1 MIDPAAAAS
10 PSDARTAPPHSPPNS
25 PPAYLRGD
33 GTPGWQLGFWS
44 LIVTQFQNAFNDNAI
59 KFLVI
64 YIIVAMNFPKD
75 TRENLILIVGALF
88 ALPFIFFS
96 MAGGNFADRYSKRSV
111 VIGTKLMELFV
122 MAVTILGLW
131 LHNLPLECAAV
142 FLISSQSALFGP
154 SKYGLL
160 PELVPERKLSWANG
174 IIELGTFLGSIVAV
188 MAAGALAERYHG
200 REQIAGFI
208 LLGCTLLGLATSFGI
223 TRVPAADPSKKLRW
237 NPIGDLGAQMKTILA
252 DRTLAWAVMGNTY
265 LFFLA
270 ALLQFTI
277 IIYGHDVLRV
287 DETHISYLQAAVG
300 IGIGIGSVAA
310 GYLSGGK
317 IEYGL
322 IPLGALGMTIFGG
335 LLYFE
340 APSAALSHW
349 LATTASHIGWP
360 ILERL
365 STFFARLV
373 HLRIPDLGL
382 LGFFGGFFAVPLNA
396 LIQHRPRP
404 DQKGG
409 VIAAAN
415 FWSFVGIF
423 IAAGAYNIFSAR
435 FHQSAAAIFLDG
447 AILTAVMTGYSIYLL
462 PDSLLRLVL
471 WMATHSVYRIRVEG
485 RDNIPE
491 NGGALFVA
499 NHMSLVDALLLLS
512 STDRPIR
519 FLIFKDIYDQPYI
532 KPFAKMIGAIPISS
546 QLRPRD
552 MIHSLREASDAIR
565 NNEIVCIFAEG
576 QITRIGQLLPFRRGL
591 ERIMKNVDAPIVPVN
606 LDGVW
611 GSIFSYE
618 RGRFIWKMPRKIP
631 YPVTV
636 SFGKPIPPAATAFE
650 VREAV
655 QELQSEAYLHH
666 KSRMYTLPRS
676 LIRTA
681 HHYPFRF
688 AMGDKRRPRMTWGS
702 ALLSAIFLA
711 RRLRQTWQG
720 QEMVGILLPP
730 SVPGAL
736 VNFAASLSGK
746 IPVNLN
752 YTASNETLASCAE
765 QCQIATV
772 ITTKLLLEKIPLQ
785 VPGKTILLEEAAA
798 APRFLER
805 MTALLLWFLPSKLL
819 ERTLSSAGKTK
830 SLDDLATIIFSSG
843 STGEP
848 KGVMLTHY
856 NIMSNIDQMG
866 QTFML
871 AKGDVLLGVLP
882 FFHSFGFTVTLWLPA
897 VMGVG
902 VAFHPSPL
910 DLVAVS
916 ELVRDYR
923 VTFLL
928 ATPTFLQAYT
938 RRCLPEDFGSL
949 QFVVVGAE
957 KLPEP
962 LALAFEDRFGIRPL
976 EGYGATECSPVVA
989 VNTRDFRAPG
999 FRQIGAKRGRIGHP
1013 LPGVS
1018 VRIVDPDTRQRLPMD
1033 TPGLML
1039 VRGPNVMKGYLGKPE
1054 KTAEVLQDGWYVTGD
1069 IAAQDEDGFLT
1080 ITDRLSRFSKIGGE
1094 MVPHIKI
1101 EEKLQEL
1108 ADSAEKQFVVT
1119 GVPDG
1124 KKGERLVV
1132 LHTLAPEAL
1141 KPVLEKLA
1149 KSDLPNLWLPRA
1161 NQFFQ
1166 VDELPHL
1173 GSGKLDLR
1181 RVHEIAQEKSSAPG
1195 EQHDA

>member
-1 MIDPAAAAS
+1 M
-10 PSDARTAPPHSPPNS
+10 N
-25 PPAYLRGD
+25 D
-33 GTPGWQLGFWS
+33 GYTSKSEEPRRAVSSCWQLGFWS

-64 YIIVAMNFPKD
+64 YIIVARNFPKD
-75 TRENLILIVGALF
+75 TRENLILVVGALF

-131 LHNLPLECAAV
+131 LQNLPLECAAV

-174 IIELGTFLGSIVAV
+174 IIEFGTFAGSIVAV

-208 LLGCTLLGLATSFGI
+208 LLGCTLVGLATSFGI
-223 TRVPAADPSKKLRW
+223 TDVPAADPSKSIKW
-237 NPIGDLGAQMKTILA
+237 NPIGDLRVQMKTILA

-277 IIYGHDVLRV
+277 IIYGHDVLKIN
-287 DETHISYLQAAVG
+287 ETHISYLQAAVG

-322 IPLGALGMTIFGG
+322 IPLGALGMTVFGA
-335 LLYFE
+335 LLYFQR
-340 APSAALSHW
+340 PAALLEQW
-349 LATTASHIGWP
+349 FQTTTANIGWP
-360 ILERL
+360 LLEYL
-365 STFFARLV
+365 SAFTARLV
-373 HLRIPDLGL
+373 HLRIPDLLL

-404 DQKGG
+404 EQKGG

-423 IAAGAYNIFSAR
+423 IAAGAYNLFAAK
-435 FHQSAAAIFLDG
+435 FHQSPATIFLDG
-447 AILTAVMTGYSIYLL
+447 AILTAIMSAYSIYLL

-485 RDNIPE
+485 RENVPE
-491 NGGALFVA
+491 QSGALFVS
-499 NHMSLVDALLLLS
+499 NHMSLVDALLLLA
-512 STDRPIR
+512 STDRTIR
-519 FLIFKDIYDQPYI
+519 FLIFKDIYDLPYI

-565 NNEIVCIFAEG
+565 KGEVVCIFAEG

-591 ERIMKNVDAPIVPVN
+591 ERIMKNVDAPIIPVN

-618 RGRFIWKMPRKIP
+618 RGRFIWKIPRKIP

-636 SFGKPIPPAATAFE
+636 SFGKPMPPTATSFE

-655 QELQSEAYLHH
+655 QELQTEAYRHH
-666 KSRMYTLPRS
+666 KRRMHTLPRS

-688 AMGDKRRPRMTWGS
+688 ALGDKRRPRMNWAS
-702 ALLSAIFLA
+702 ALLTSIFLA
-711 RRLRQTWQG
+711 RRLRKVWAN

-736 VNFAASLSGK
+736 VNYAATLSGK

-752 YTASNETLASCAE
+752 YTASNETLASCAQ
-765 QCQIATV
+765 QCNIKTV
-772 ITTKLLLEKIPLQ
+772 VTTKLLLEKIPLE
-785 VPGKTILLEEAAA
+785 VPGKQILLEETAAKPHFA
-798 APRFLER
+798 ER
-805 MTALLLWFLPSKLL
+805 MAALLLWFLPSKLL
-819 ERTLSSAGKTK
+819 ERVLASGSGGVSGRAIN
-830 SLDDLATIIFSSG
+830 LDDLATIIFSSG

-856 NIMSNIDQMG
+856 NIMSNIDQMA

-871 AKGDVLLGVLP
+871 GKGDVLLGVLP

-957 KLPEP
+957 KLPDS
-962 LALAFEDRFGIRPL
+962 LAVAFEDRFGIRPL

-999 FRQIGAKRGRIGHP
+999 FRQVGAKRGRIGHP
-1013 LPGVS
+1013 LPGIT
-1018 VRIVDPDTRQRLPMD
+1018 VRIVDPDTRERLPVN

-1054 KTAEVLQDGWYVTGD
+1054 KTAEVLEDGWYVTGD
-1069 IAAQDEDGFLT
+1069 IAAQDEDGFIT

-1094 MVPHIKI
+1094 MVPHVKI
-1101 EEKLQEL
+1101 EEKLHEL
-1108 ADSAEKQFVVT
+1108 AGATERQFVVAS
-1119 GVPDG
+1119 VPDG

-1132 LHTLAPEAL
+1132 LHTLEPDEL
-1141 KPVLEKLA
+1141 QPVLEKLA
-1149 KSDLPNLWLPRA
+1149 KSGLPNLWLPRP
-1161 NQFFQ
+1161 NQFFKI
-1166 VDELPHL
+1166 DELPHL
-1173 GSGKLDLR
+1173 GSGKLDLHL
-1181 RVHEIAQEKSSAPG
+1181 VQELAKEKSQTQP
-1195 EQHDA
+1195 E

>member
-1 MIDPAAAAS
+1 MADPAAAA
-10 PSDARTAPPHSPPNS
+10 PSEARTSAPHPPPNAT
-25 PPAYLRGD
+25 PAYLRGD
-33 GTPGWQLGFWS
+33 GTPGWQMGFWS

-111 VIGTKLMELFV
+111 VIGTKLMEIFV

-174 IIELGTFLGSIVAV
+174 IIELGTFLGSITAV
-188 MAAGALAERYHG
+188 MAAGSLAERYQG

-223 TRVPAADPSKKLRW
+223 THVPAADPSKNLRW
-237 NPIGDLGAQMKTILA
+237 NPIGDLGTQMKTILA

-322 IPLGALGMTIFGG
+322 IPLGALGMTIFGA
-335 LLYFE
+335 LLYFN

-349 LATTASHIGWP
+349 LVSTTSHVGWP

-365 STFFARLV
+365 SAFFARLV

-382 LGFFGGFFAVPLNA
+382 LGFSGGFFAVPLNA

-423 IAAGAYNIFSAR
+423 VAAGAYNIFSAR

-485 RDNIPE
+485 RENIPE

-499 NHMSLVDALLLLS
+499 NHMSLVDALLLIA

-636 SFGKPIPPAATAFE
+636 SFGKPMPPTTTAFE

-655 QELQSEAYLHH
+655 QELQSAAYLHH
-666 KSRMYTLPRS
+666 KSRMYTLSRS

-688 AMGDKRRPRMTWGS
+688 AMGDKRRPRMNWGS

-711 RRLRQTWQG
+711 RRLRETWKN

-736 VNFAASLSGK
+736 VNFAAALSGK

-752 YTASNETLASCAE
+752 YTASNETLASCADR
-765 QCQIATV
+765 CKIATV

-819 ERTLSSAGKTK
+819 ERTLSAQGKTK

-897 VMGVG
+897 VMGIG

-938 RRCLPEDFGSL
+938 RRCSPEDFGSL
-949 QFVVVGAE
+949 QYVVVGAE

-1018 VRIVDPDTRQRLPMD
+1018 VRIVDPETRQRLPVN

-1054 KTAEVLQDGWYVTGD
+1054 KTAEVLQEAWYVTGD

-1108 ADSAEKQFVVT
+1108 ADSAERQFVVT

-1132 LHTLAPEAL
+1132 LHTLTPEAV
-1141 KPVLEKLA
+1141 KPVIEKLA
-1149 KSDLPNLWLPRA
+1149 KSDLPNLWTPRA
-1161 NQFFQ
+1161 NQFFHI
-1166 VDELPHL
+1166 DELPHL
-1173 GSGKLDLR
+1173 GTGKLDLR
-1181 RVHEIAQEKSSAPG
+1181 RVHEIAQEKSSEKG
-1195 EQHDA
+1195 DAS

>member
-1 MIDPAAAAS
+1 MP
-10 PSDARTAPPHSPPNS
+10 DATSISSTTQSSAPHHRPEEKS
-25 PPAYLRGD
+25 
-33 GTPGWQLGFWS
+33 GWHFGFWS

-75 TRENLILIVGALF
+75 TRENLILVVGALF

-96 MAGGNFADRYSKRSV
+96 MVGGNLADRYSKRSV
-111 VIGTKLMELFV
+111 VIGTKLMEIFV

-154 SKYGLL
+154 SKYALL

-174 IIELGTFLGSIVAV
+174 IIELGTFLGSIAAV

-200 REQIAGFI
+200 REQIAGVI

-223 TRVPAADPSKKLRW
+223 THVPAADPAKKLQW
-237 NPIGDLGAQMKTILA
+237 NPIGDLSAQMKTILA

-322 IPLGALGMTIFGG
+322 IPLGALGMTIFGA
-335 LLYFE
+335 LLYFN
-340 APSAALSHW
+340 APSAMLAAW
-349 LATTASHIGWP
+349 LGSSAAHTGWAP
-360 ILERL
+360 FEHVSSLI
-365 STFFARLV
+365 ARLV
-373 HLRIPDLGL
+373 HLRIPDLWL
-382 LGFFGGFFAVPLNA
+382 LGFFGGFFAVPMNA

-404 DQKGG
+404 AQKGG

-423 IAAGAYNIFSAR
+423 VAAAAYNIFSAR

-447 AILTAVMTGYSIYLL
+447 AILTAIMTGYSIYLL

-471 WMATHSVYRIRVEG
+471 FMVTHSLYRIRVEG

-491 NGGALFVA
+491 SGGALFVS
-499 NHMSLVDALLLLS
+499 NHMSLVDALLLLA

-519 FLIFKDIYDQPYI
+519 FLMFKDIYDQPHI
-532 KPFAKMIGAIPISS
+532 KPFAKMIRAIPISS

-565 NNEIVCIFAEG
+565 NGEIVCIFAEG
-576 QITRIGQLLPFRRGL
+576 QITRIGQLLPFRRGM
-591 ERIMKNVDAPIVPVN
+591 ERIMKGVNAPIVPVN

-618 RGRFIWKMPRKIP
+618 RGRFLWKLPRKIP

-636 SFGKPIPPAATAFE
+636 SFGAPMPPSATAFQ

-655 QELQSEAYLHH
+655 QELQSEAYRHH
-666 KSRMYTLPRS
+666 KSRMNTLPRS

-688 AMGDKRRPRMTWGS
+688 AMGDKRRPRMNWGN
-702 ALLSAIFLA
+702 ALLSSIFLA
-711 RRLRQTWQG
+711 RRLRRVWAG
-720 QEMVGILLPP
+720 QKMVGILLPP

-736 VNFAASLSGK
+736 VNFAASISGR

-752 YTASNETLASCAE
+752 YTASNETLASCAQ
-765 QCQIATV
+765 QCNLETV
-772 ITTKLLLEKIPLQ
+772 ITTKLLLEKLPLQ
-785 VPGKTILLEEAAA
+785 VPGKQILLEEIAAR
-798 APRFLER
+798 PRLSEKLA
-805 MTALLLWFLPSKLL
+805 ALLLWFLPSRLL
-819 ERTLSSAGKTK
+819 ERALSAGKPQ

-856 NIMSNIDQMG
+856 NIMSNIDQMA

-871 AKGDVLLGVLP
+871 GKGDVLLGVLP

-897 VMGVG
+897 IVGVG
-902 VAFHPSPL
+902 VAYHPSPL
-910 DLVAVS
+910 DLTAVS
-916 ELVRDYR
+916 ELVRDYQ

-976 EGYGATECSPVVA
+976 EGYGCTECSPVVA
-989 VNTRDFRAPG
+989 VNSRDFRAPG
-999 FRQIGAKRGRIGHP
+999 FRQVGSKRGRIGHP

-1018 VRIVDPDTRQRLPMD
+1018 VRIIDPDTHERREVGM
-1033 TPGLML
+1033 PGLLL
-1039 VRGPNVMKGYLGKPE
+1039 VRGPNVMLGYLGKPE
-1054 KTAEVLQDGWYVTGD
+1054 KTAEVLQDGWYTTGD
-1069 IAAQDEDGFLT
+1069 IAAEDEDGFLT

-1108 ADSAEKQFVVT
+1108 AESAEKIFAVT

-1132 LHTLAPEAL
+1132 LHTLAPDAL
-1141 KPVLEKLA
+1141 KPVLEKL
-1149 KSDLPNLWLPRA
+1149 SSSGLPNLWIPRA
-1161 NQFFQ
+1161 NHFFQ
-1166 VDELPHL
+1166 IEELPHL

-1181 RVHEIAQEKSSAPG
+1181 RVHAVALERSG
-1195 EQHDA
+1195 EAE

>member
-1 MIDPAAAAS
+1 
-10 PSDARTAPPHSPPNS
+10 
-25 PPAYLRGD
+25 
-33 GTPGWQLGFWS
+33 
-44 LIVTQFQNAFNDNAI
+44 
-59 KFLVI
+59 
-64 YIIVAMNFPKD
+64 
-75 TRENLILIVGALF
+75 
-88 ALPFIFFS
+88 
-96 MAGGNFADRYSKRSV
+96 
-111 VIGTKLMELFV
+111 
-122 MAVTILGLW
+122 
-131 LHNLPLECAAV
+131 
-142 FLISSQSALFGP
+142 
-154 SKYGLL
+154 
-160 PELVPERKLSWANG
+160 
-174 IIELGTFLGSIVAV
+174 
-188 MAAGALAERYHG
+188 
-200 REQIAGFI
+200 
-208 LLGCTLLGLATSFGI
+208 
-223 TRVPAADPSKKLRW
+223 
-237 NPIGDLGAQMKTILA
+237 
-252 DRTLAWAVMGNTY
+252 MGNTY

-270 ALLQFTI
+270 ALLQFII
-277 IIYGHDVLRV
+277 IIYGHDVLKV

-322 IPLGALGMTIFGG
+322 IPLGASGMTVFGA
-335 LLYFE
+335 LLYFQK
-340 APSAALSHW
+340 PAALLEQW
-349 LATTASHIGWP
+349 FQTTTANIGWP
-360 ILERL
+360 LLEQI
-365 STFFARLV
+365 SAFTARLV
-373 HLRIPDLGL
+373 HLRIPDLLL

-404 DQKGG
+404 EQKGG

-423 IAAGAYNIFSAR
+423 IAAGAYNVFSAKL
-435 FHQSAAAIFLDG
+435 HQSPAAIFLDG
-447 AILTAVMTGYSIYLL
+447 AILTAIMSAYSIYLL

-485 RDNIPE
+485 RDNVPQ
-491 NGGALFVA
+491 NGGALFIS
-499 NHMSLVDALLLLS
+499 NHMSLVDALLLLA
-512 STDRPIR
+512 STDRTIR
-519 FLIFKDIYDQPYI
+519 FLIFKDIYDLPYI
-532 KPFAKMIGAIPISS
+532 KPFAKMIRAIPISS

-565 NNEIVCIFAEG
+565 SGEVVCIFAEG
-576 QITRIGQLLPFRRGL
+576 QITRIGQLLPFRRGF
-591 ERIMKNVDAPIVPVN
+591 ERIMKNVDAPIIPVN

-631 YPVTV
+631 YPVMI
-636 SFGKPIPPAATAFE
+636 SFGKPMPATATPFE

-655 QELQSEAYLHH
+655 QELQTEAYSHH
-666 KSRMYTLPRS
+666 KKRMHTLPRL

-681 HHYPFRF
+681 HRYPFRF
-688 AMGDKRRPRMTWGS
+688 ALGDKRRPRMNWAS
-702 ALLSAIFLA
+702 ALLTSIFLV
-711 RRLRQTWQG
+711 RRLRKIWEG
-720 QEMVGILLPP
+720 QETVGILLPP

-736 VNFAASLSGK
+736 VNYAASLSGK

-752 YTASNETLASCAE
+752 YTASNEALASCAQ
-765 QCQIATV
+765 QCEIKTV
-772 ITTKLLLEKIPLQ
+772 VTTRLLLDKIPLH
-785 VPGKTILLEEAAA
+785 VPGQQILLEEAAA
-798 APRFLER
+798 KPTFAER
-805 MTALLLWFLPSKLL
+805 LAALMLWFLPSKLL
-819 ERTLSSAGKTK
+819 ERALSGVSRQGRTTN
-830 SLDDLATIIFSSG
+830 LDDLATIIFSSG

-856 NIMSNIDQMG
+856 NIMSNIDQMA

-871 AKGDVLLGVLP
+871 DKGDVLLGVLP
-882 FFHSFGFTVTLWLPA
+882 LFHSFGFTVTLWLPA

-910 DLVAVS
+910 DLTAVG

-928 ATPTFLQAYT
+928 ATPTLLQAYT
-938 RRCLPEDFGSL
+938 RRCNPEDFGSL

-999 FRQIGAKRGRIGHP
+999 FRQVGAKRGRIGHP
-1013 LPGVS
+1013 LPGIA
-1018 VRIVDPDTRQRLPMD
+1018 VRIVDPETRQPLPID

-1069 IAAQDEDGFLT
+1069 VAAQDEDGFIT

-1108 ADSAEKQFVVT
+1108 AGATERQFAVA

-1132 LHTLAPEAL
+1132 FHTLDPAAL
-1141 KPVLEKLA
+1141 QQVQEKLA
-1149 KSDLPNLWLPRA
+1149 KSGLPNLWLPRP
-1161 NQFFQ
+1161 NQFFKI
-1166 VDELPHL
+1166 DELPHL
-1173 GSGKLDLR
+1173 GTGKLDLR
-1181 RVHEIAQEKSSAPG
+1181 RIQEVAKEKSQTQP
-1195 EQHDA
+1195 E